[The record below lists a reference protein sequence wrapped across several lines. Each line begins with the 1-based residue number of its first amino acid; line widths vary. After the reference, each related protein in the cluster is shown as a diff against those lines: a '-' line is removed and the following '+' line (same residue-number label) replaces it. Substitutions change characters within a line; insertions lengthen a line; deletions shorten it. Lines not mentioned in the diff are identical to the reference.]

1 MDDNN
6 TDFDIDDDDPDAA
19 GCQMGAQ
26 LVLSSPRAGLDS

>member
-6 TDFDIDDDDPDAA
+6 TDFDIDDDDPDA